1 MRARRTAPPCLDPA
15 AAVRPRTGPAYI
27 PAGLL
32 ITEDNVQNEQTPA
45 TAPVTLPTGRAA
57 GCPFDPPAGL
67 AEVRATGP
75 LARMTYPDGHIGWL
89 ATGHA
94 AVRSVLGDPRFS
106 SRYELMHHPFPGG
119 PEGPPAPA
127 PVGDMTG
134 MDAPEHTRFRRLL
147 TGKFTVRR
155 MRQLTDRV
163 AELTAGHL
171 DAMERGGPGVDL
183 VEAFARPLPALMI
196 CELLGVPYADRERF
210 QEHAQTIMSM
220 DVSPEERE
228 AAFTAFLGYMAELVA
243 AKRAEPSDDLLG
255 DLAQDSDLT
264 DEELVGVGGFLL
276 AAGLDTTANM
286 IAHGTFALLTHPEQ
300 ADALRADPDLAPG
313 AVEELMRYLTVAHT
327 GVRTALED
335 VEVEG
340 VLIRAG
346 ESVTLSLEA
355 ANRDPE
361 RFPDPDTLDV
371 HRKATGH
378 LGFGHGIHQCLGQQL
393 ARVEMTVALPAL
405 LRRFPTLR
413 LDVPA
418 EEVPLRTEM
427 NVYGVHRLPVTWD
440 EV

>member
-1 MRARRTAPPCLDPA
+1 MQHEPSAH
-15 AAVRPRTGPAYI
+15 
-27 PAGLL
+27 
-32 ITEDNVQNEQTPA
+32 TE
-45 TAPVTLPTGRAA
+45 PVTIPTQRAA

-67 AEVRATGP
+67 AELREASP
-75 LARMTYPDGHIGWL
+75 LTRMTYPDGHVGWL
-89 ATGHA
+89 ATGHST
-94 AVRSVLGDPRFS
+94 VRAIMGDPRFS
-106 SRYELMHHPFPGG
+106 SRYELLHYPFPGG
-119 PEGPPAPA
+119 PEGPLPPA

-134 MDAPEHTRFRRLL
+134 MDAPRHTRFRRLL

-155 MRQLTDRV
+155 MRLLSGRV
-163 AELTAGHL
+163 AEITAEHL
-171 DAMERGGPGVDL
+171 DAMERSGPGTDL
-183 VEAFARPLPALMI
+183 VEAFARPLPSLMI

-210 QEHAQTIMSM
+210 QNHAHTLMSR
-220 DVSPEERE
+220 DVTPEEQY
-228 AAFTAFLGYMAELVA
+228 AAFTGLQEYMAELVE

-286 IAHGTFALLTHPEQ
+286 IAHGTFALLTNPAQ
-300 ADALRADPDLAPG
+300 ADALREDPDLAPQ

-327 GVRTALED
+327 GIKSALED

-340 VLIRAG
+340 RLIRAG

-361 RFPDPDTLDV
+361 RFPDPDRLDV

-418 EEVPLRTEM
+418 EEVPLRTNM
-427 NVYGVHRLPVTWD
+427 NIYGVHRLPVTW
-440 EV
+440 EES

>member
-1 MRARRTAPPCLDPA
+1 MQHEPSARPGTA
-15 AAVRPRTGPAYI
+15 
-27 PAGLL
+27 
-32 ITEDNVQNEQTPA
+32 E
-45 TAPVTLPTGRAA
+45 PVTLPTQRAA

-67 AEVRATGP
+67 AKLREERP
-75 LARMTYPDGHIGWL
+75 LARMTYPDGHVGWL
-89 ATGHA
+89 ATGYST
-94 AVRSVLGDPRFS
+94 VRSILGDPRFS

-119 PEGPPAPA
+119 PEGPLPPA

-155 MRQLTDRV
+155 MRRLSERV
-163 AELTAGHL
+163 TEITAEHL
-171 DAMERGGPGVDL
+171 DAMERRGPGADL
-183 VEAFARPLPALMI
+183 VEAFARPLPALVI
-196 CELLGVPYADRERF
+196 CELLGVPYADRDRF
-210 QEHAQTIMSM
+210 QEHAHTLMSM
-220 DVSPEERE
+220 DATPEDRY
-228 AAFTAFLGYMAELVA
+228 AASVGLQEYMAGLVA
-243 AKRAEPSDDLLG
+243 AKRAAPSDDLLG

-286 IAHGTFALLTHPEQ
+286 IAHGTFALLTDPAQ
-300 ADALRADPDLAPG
+300 ADALRTDPDLAPQ

-327 GVRTALED
+327 NVKSALED
-335 VEVEG
+335 VELEG
-340 VLIRAG
+340 RLIRAG

-355 ANRDPE
+355 ANRDPG
-361 RFPDPDTLDV
+361 RFSDPDVLDL
-371 HRKATGH
+371 RRRATGH

-418 EEVPLRTEM
+418 EEVPLRTNM

-440 EV
+440 EG

>member
-1 MRARRTAPPCLDPA
+1 MQHEPSAH
-15 AAVRPRTGPAYI
+15 
-27 PAGLL
+27 
-32 ITEDNVQNEQTPA
+32 TE
-45 TAPVTLPTGRAA
+45 PVTIPTQRAA

-67 AEVRATGP
+67 AELREASP
-75 LARMTYPDGHIGWL
+75 LTRMTYPDGHVGWL
-89 ATGHA
+89 ATGHST
-94 AVRSVLGDPRFS
+94 VRAILGDPRFS
-106 SRYELMHHPFPGG
+106 SRYELMHYPFPGG
-119 PEGPPAPA
+119 PEGPLPPA

-134 MDAPEHTRFRRLL
+134 MDAPRHTRFRRLL

-155 MRQLTDRV
+155 MRLLSDRV
-163 AELTAGHL
+163 AEITAEHL
-171 DAMERGGPGVDL
+171 DAMERSGPGADL

-210 QEHAQTIMSM
+210 QNHAHTLMSM
-220 DVSPEERE
+220 DVTPEEQY
-228 AAFTAFLGYMAELVA
+228 AAFTGLQEYMAELVA

-286 IAHGTFALLTHPEQ
+286 IAHGTFALLTDPAQ
-300 ADALRADPDLAPG
+300 ADSLRADPDLAPQ
-313 AVEELMRYLTVAHT
+313 AVEELMRYLTIAHT
-327 GVRTALED
+327 GIKSALED

-340 VLIRAG
+340 RLIRAG

-361 RFPDPDTLDV
+361 RFPDPDRLDV

-418 EEVPLRTEM
+418 EEVPLRTNM
-427 NVYGVHRLPVTWD
+427 NIYGVHRLPVTWD
-440 EV
+440 ES